1 MILHQFL
8 RSKKKQWR
16 NASDGDGVLFI
27 FSGVEG
33 CAAASSFGNKDGY
46 SVGFDDDDGGGGGV
60 CPLFLL
66 DLGSGNKRWRNTSN
80 CDGVFF
86 SFFWCRSGRCGSD
99 NEAYDDSNVQ
109 LGGGD
114 FFVC

>member
-46 SVGFDDDDGGGGGV
+46 RVGFDDDEGGGGGV

-66 DLGSGNKRWRNTSN
+66 DLRSGNKRWQNTSDG
-80 CDGVFF
+80 DGVFF
-86 SFFWCRSGRCGSD
+86 FWCRTGGCGSD
-99 NEAYDDSNVQ
+99 YCAYDAGNRQ
-109 LGGGD
+109 LGGSD
-114 FFVC
+114 FFL